1 MQPIISIS
9 NTSKIYTSGFQA
21 LDNINLDI
29 NKGEIFALLGPNG
42 AGKTTLIAC
51 ICGTINAT
59 HGSIKINGW
68 DNVKDYKKTR
78 SIVGLVPQELVTE
91 AFESTWTTIKFSR
104 GLFGKPKN
112 DAYLQ
117 DILTKLSLWD
127 KRHEQIRFL
136 SGGMKRRLL
145 IAKALA
151 HEPEI
156 LFLDEPSAG
165 VDVELR
171 QSMWELIKKLKKN
184 GTTIILTTH
193 YIEEAEMMADH
204 VGIIDAGKLIVVDE
218 KKSLMNSLGKK
229 QIIINLSEP
238 LSEIPVPFAP
248 FNLQIENNG
257 KSILYNYNINQDKDA
272 LKKLLATINEL
283 NISIQ
288 DVITRESSLEEI
300 FVDII
305 KGKK

>member
-1 MQPIISIS
+1 MHSIISI
-9 NTSKIYTSGFQA
+9 NNLSKIYTSGFQA

-29 NKGEIFALLGPNG
+29 KKGEIFALLGPNG

-68 DNVKDYKKTR
+68 DNVRDYKKTR

-91 AFESTWTTIKFSR
+91 AFESTWTTVKFSR
-104 GLFGKPKN
+104 GLFGKKKD

-171 QSMWELIKKLKKN
+171 QSMWELIKKLKEN

-193 YIEEAEMMADH
+193 YIEEAEMMADR
-204 VGIIDAGKLIVVDE
+204 VGIIDAGKLIIVDD
-218 KKSLMNSLGKK
+218 KKSLMHSLGKK
-229 QIIINLSEP
+229 QILIELSESLSNLPEP
-238 LSEIPVPFAP
+238 LAP

-257 KSILYNYNINQDKDA
+257 KSVLYHYNINQDKDA
-272 LKKLLATINEL
+272 LKKLLVTINEL

>member
-272 LKKLLATINEL
+272 LKKLLVTINEL

>member
-305 KGKK
+305 KSKK

>member
-1 MQPIISIS
+1 MHSIISI
-9 NTSKIYTSGFQA
+9 NNLSKIYTSGFQA

-29 NKGEIFALLGPNG
+29 KKGEIFALLGPNG

-68 DNVKDYKKTR
+68 DNVRDYKKTR

-91 AFESTWTTIKFSR
+91 AFESTWTTVKFSR
-104 GLFGKPKN
+104 GLFGKKKD

-171 QSMWELIKKLKKN
+171 QSMWELIKKLKEN

-193 YIEEAEMMADH
+193 YIEEAEMMADR
-204 VGIIDAGKLIVVDE
+204 VGIIDAGKLIIVDD
-218 KKSLMNSLGKK
+218 KKSLMHSLGKK
-229 QIIINLSEP
+229 QILIELSESLSNLPEP
-238 LSEIPVPFAP
+238 LAP

-257 KSILYNYNINQDKDA
+257 KSVLYHYNINQDKDA
-272 LKKLLATINEL
+272 LKKLLVTINEL

-288 DVITRESSLEEI
+288 DVITSESSLEEI